1 MLDVILQTAE
11 IRFTAKVELD
21 VLSDVHMVLV
31 T

>member
-11 IRFTAKVELD
+11 IRVTAKVELD
-21 VLSDVHMVLV
+21 VLSDVRMVLV